1 MLLRPS
7 CRIGLPARQ
16 RAGSGDLRDRATG
29 DVLDPAPRRAAAD
42 AASPARR
49 RPRWRAAHSANLF
62 APVPHGHRVPV
73 AREGEERTG
82 RQGRARPSPS
92 RPATPAIRRLRLAD
106 GSPLNA
112 ASYAPP
118 VNPVLRAWSSRS
130 WSGRARR
137 NCWSE
142 GSAPRVA
149 GRPGRRPSRAPAPP
163 RYKARSTVRTMVAE
177 AGFVRGGQCG
187 TRGGPP
193 LRHGGPRRES
203 FGLRGRVVPH
213 GCSRDPPA
221 CEEPSNAKRLVPIR
235 RDGGTGRRDGLNR
248 PGFVGG
254 SMT

>member
-1 MLLRPS
+1 MLLRLS

-29 DVLDPAPRRAAAD
+29 NVLDTAPRRAAAD

-149 GRPGRRPSRAPAPP
+149 PVAVLPGPCPAALQGPLDGADHGGGSRLRPRRP
-163 RYKARSTVRTMVAE
+163 MWD
-177 AGFVRGGQCG
+177 
-187 TRGGPP
+187 
-193 LRHGGPRRES
+193 PRRS
-203 FGLRGRVVPH
+203 SSPPWRASARILWP
-213 GCSRDPPA
+213 SRSSRPA
-221 CEEPSNAKRLVPIR
+221 RLLP
-235 RDGGTGRRDGLNR
+235 
-248 PGFVGG
+248 
-254 SMT
+254 

>member
-1 MLLRPS
+1 MLLRLS

-29 DVLDPAPRRAAAD
+29 NVLDTAPRRAAAD
-42 AASPARR
+42 AASPDAAARR

-149 GRPGRRPSRAPAPP
+149 PVAVLPGPCPAALQGPLDGADHGGGSRLRPRRP
-163 RYKARSTVRTMVAE
+163 MWD
-177 AGFVRGGQCG
+177 
-187 TRGGPP
+187 
-193 LRHGGPRRES
+193 PRRS
-203 FGLRGRVVPH
+203 SSPPWRASARILWP
-213 GCSRDPPA
+213 SRSSRPA
-221 CEEPSNAKRLVPIR
+221 RLLP
-235 RDGGTGRRDGLNR
+235 
-248 PGFVGG
+248 
-254 SMT
+254 